1 MNITDHIGIG
11 YYNVEFPLLFYYEI
25 KTIFHW
31 NICSRGQIIKFYY
44 AIMFLSNYI
53 SITLLCHV
61 LFSRKSKYE

>member
-1 MNITDHIGIG
+1 MNILLTLTDHIGIG

-44 AIMFLSNYI
+44 AIMFLYFNNFA
-53 SITLLCHV
+53 LPCFV
-61 LFSRKSKYE
+61 FQKK